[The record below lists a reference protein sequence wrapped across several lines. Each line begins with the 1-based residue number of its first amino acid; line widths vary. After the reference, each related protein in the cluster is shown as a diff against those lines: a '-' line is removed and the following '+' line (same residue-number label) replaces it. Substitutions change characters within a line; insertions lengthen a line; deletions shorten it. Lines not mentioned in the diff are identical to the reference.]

1 MISNALMYP
10 CVTTVNQCGC
20 IYPGISMITT
30 YVYQFCQPTYSQ
42 DIYRCLCQTYVGV
55 HPPTYSQGEYSCIYL
70 FHQNT
75 YIQGFYHWS
84 NGVVGT
90 AYTRITEWSICIY
103 LYPGF
108 VQSVVQ
114 TRIDHCLFLIDLKT
128 YLPKA
133 FLYSLLFKF
142 VPIQREWKTISL
154 ESMKS
159 QRLDR
164 DC

>member
-30 YVYQFCQPTYSQ
+30 YVYQFCQPTYNQ

-55 HPPTYSQGEYSCIYL
+55 HPPPYSQGEYSCIYL

-75 YIQGFYHWS
+75 YIQGLYHWS

-90 AYTRITEWSICIY
+90 AYTRITELSIVCIY

-108 VQSVVQ
+108 VQSVYACFSLCKGYMKQ
-114 TRIDHCLFLIDLKT
+114 RIHSFLVYTLCVCLF
-128 YLPKA
+128 
-133 FLYSLLFKF
+133 FL
-142 VPIQREWKTISL
+142 V
-154 ESMKS
+154 
-159 QRLDR
+159 
-164 DC
+164 

>member
-10 CVTTVNQCGC
+10 CVPTVNQCGC
-20 IYPGISMITT
+20 IYPGISMITA
-30 YVYQFCQPTYSQ
+30 YVYQFCQPTYIQ

-55 HPPTYSQGEYSCIYL
+55 HPPPYSQGEYSCIYL

-108 VQSVVQ
+108 VQSVV
-114 TRIDHCLFLIDLKT
+114 
-128 YLPKA
+128 
-133 FLYSLLFKF
+133 LYSNFFIAAEGYPYIVWGVSTLYILRCLCIT
-142 VPIQREWKTISL
+142 VSVIL
-154 ESMKS
+154 C
-159 QRLDR
+159 R
-164 DC
+164 DWNRQVW

>member
-1 MISNALMYP
+1 MVNIMAICLLDKQINTSRCVATTRTDTCALIVCGDTGIHEGIRYHIISTRH
-10 CVTTVNQCGC
+10 VCGC
-20 IYPGISMITT
+20 IYPGISMTT
-30 YVYQFCQPTYSQ
+30 IYIYQFCQPAYIQ

-70 FHQNT
+70 LHQNT

-108 VQSVVQ
+108 VQS
-114 TRIDHCLFLIDLKT
+114 DHIYTSK
-128 YLPKA
+128 
-133 FLYSLLFKF
+133 
-142 VPIQREWKTISL
+142 
-154 ESMKS
+154 
-159 QRLDR
+159 LDSNETHL
-164 DC
+164 

>member
-90 AYTRITEWSICIY
+90 AYTRITEWFICIY

-108 VQSVVQ
+108 VQSDKCYQ
-114 TRIDHCLFLIDLKT
+114 FQFFLQIRQSVHMNST
-128 YLPKA
+128 CMNVYL
-133 FLYSLLFKF
+133 
-142 VPIQREWKTISL
+142 E
-154 ESMKS
+154 
-159 QRLDR
+159 
-164 DC
+164 

>member
-90 AYTRITEWSICIY
+90 AYTKITEWFICIY

-108 VQSVVQ
+108 VQSDIISQ
-114 TRIDHCLFLIDLKT
+114 MFTNIISFYIDSHHIIVANYLIASK
-128 YLPKA
+128 
-133 FLYSLLFKF
+133 
-142 VPIQREWKTISL
+142 
-154 ESMKS
+154 
-159 QRLDR
+159 
-164 DC
+164 

>member
-70 FHQNT
+70 LHQNT

-90 AYTRITEWSICIY
+90 AYTRITEWFICIY

-108 VQSVVQ
+108 VQSVYSSPAQ
-114 TRIDHCLFLIDLKT
+114 NTRLPNRRNITMRDFFPSMHGFHTDLFMRSN
-128 YLPKA
+128 
-133 FLYSLLFKF
+133 F
-142 VPIQREWKTISL
+142 
-154 ESMKS
+154 
-159 QRLDR
+159 
-164 DC
+164 